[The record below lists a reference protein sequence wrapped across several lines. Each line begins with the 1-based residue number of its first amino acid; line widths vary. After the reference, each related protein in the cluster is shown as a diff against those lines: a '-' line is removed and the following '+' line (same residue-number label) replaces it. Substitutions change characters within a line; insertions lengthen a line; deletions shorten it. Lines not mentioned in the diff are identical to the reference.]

1 MNEIVKT
8 AAPEFIAARRQ
19 EVEDLINREADL
31 MDRHQ
36 WNEWLELYT
45 EDCVF
50 WIPSWN
56 TEEEMISDPE
66 VEINTMYIVGRA
78 GLEARVFRMTSRDSY
93 ASLPLAW
100 TSHVIGTIR
109 LLGQNEAGDLT
120 ASAKWLVLSL
130 DSRRGKM
137 VRGGWYDYA
146 LSDTPQGL
154 RIRSKKI
161 TLLESMIDG
170 TIDVFQ
176 V

>member
-1 MNEIVKT
+1 
-8 AAPEFIAARRQ
+8 
-19 EVEDLINREADL
+19 
-31 MDRHQ
+31 
-36 WNEWLELYT
+36 
-45 EDCVF
+45 
-50 WIPSWN
+50 
-56 TEEEMISDPE
+56 MISDPE

-146 LSDTPQGL
+146 LADTPQGL